1 MGCFIKRREMV
12 MRLPTRFH
20 KLVTAL
26 GVPAIS
32 LSRDAPAT
40 RLCEVVVLLVLSYQL
55 RVLRYPERYA
65 ALGVE
70 APVFQGCS
78 KPIKGENILDFK
90 PKHWKQWEDAGV
102 QCVIET
108 QVGIEKSAGIDEQWP
123 HDSNYSR
130 PIDETGPKKALREI
144 S

>member
-1 MGCFIKRREMV
+1 

-26 GVPAIS
+26 RVPATS
-32 LSRDAPAT
+32 PSRDAPAT
-40 RLCEVVVLLVLSYQL
+40 RLCGGIVLLVLSYQL

-65 ALGVE
+65 KTEALRVE
-70 APVFQGCS
+70 APVSQGCS

-108 QVGIEKSAGIDEQWP
+108 RAGIEKSAGIDEQWP

-130 PIDETGPKKALREI
+130 PIDETGSKKALREI

>member
-1 MGCFIKRREMV
+1 

-65 ALGVE
+65 ALGSRLRS
-70 APVFQGCS
+70 S
-78 KPIKGENILDFK
+78 KAVPSLSKVRIF
-90 PKHWKQWEDAGV
+90 
-102 QCVIET
+102 
-108 QVGIEKSAGIDEQWP
+108 
-123 HDSNYSR
+123 
-130 PIDETGPKKALREI
+130 
-144 S
+144 